1 LVTGISAYV
10 YKGGFDYSVEF
21 TGGTQV
27 LMRFS
32 EPVDSNKIKE
42 VLKDKGFQGVDYVNF
57 LKMKR

>member
-1 LVTGISAYV
+1 MIDFLKYKYFCALFSLLILVAGVSAYV

-32 EPVDSNKIKE
+32 EPVDSNKI
-42 VLKDKGFQGVDYVNF
+42 
-57 LKMKR
+57 